1 MARAPAGRFCW
12 VDLAAADATRAA
24 GFYTGLF
31 GWSARSQAANG
42 GEFVR
47 LANAGHDI
55 GSLYQMRP
63 AEREAGIPSH
73 WTPYVRVDDVAAAS
87 RRAAQLGAAIAVEP
101 FCVEG
106 VARIALIVD
115 PVGAELGLWEEP
127 PCK

>member
-1 MARAPAGRFCW
+1 MARPPAGRFCW
-12 VDLAAADATRAA
+12 LDLAAADATRAA
-24 GFYTGLF
+24 GFYAELF
-31 GWSARSQAANG
+31 GWSARSQLANG

-47 LANAGHDI
+47 LAHAGCDI

-63 AEREAGIPSH
+63 AELDAGIASH

-87 RRAAQLGAAIAVEP
+87 RRAALLGAAIAVEP

-115 PVGAELGLWEEP
+115 PVGAELGLWEDP